1 MADRL
6 TQIWKGFAGTTRA
19 RLTSTDIRAQALP
32 PVGQLREER
41 RQQREALEGGRE
53 DASDAVQAAFQALH
67 ADIQRK
73 AQKGRRRRGADTA
86 KLEAEPLAPPP
97 SALEDRLLADLKFTE
112 ARVRRSSSDYIAYA
126 QERQAAWQKRRK
138 KFLGIF

>member
-6 TQIWKGFAGTTRA
+6 TQIWKGFAGTTQA
-19 RLTSTDIRAQALP
+19 RLTSSDIRSQSLP
-32 PVGQLREER
+32 PVGQMREER
-41 RQQREALEGGRE
+41 RRERAALDEGRE

-73 AQKGRRRRGADTA
+73 SKRGRRDQASFD
-86 KLEAEPLAPPP
+86 AEPPAPPA
-97 SALEDRLLADLKFTE
+97 SALDDRLLADLKFTE

-126 QERQAAWQKRRK
+126 TERQANWKKRRK